1 MSPDPP
7 AIEDLLYPLPVLPV
21 LRSANPERAV
31 QDVDRLRAV
40 GLVVIEL
47 TTSTPEWDAA
57 LADVRSRWPRLHV
70 GVGTVTT
77 AGQAATAV
85 AAGARFLVS
94 PWPAPEVRPIAV
106 EAGIPFLE
114 GGFTPREIADAAGR
128 GPAKLFPAHV
138 GGPSYLR
145 SLLAV
150 LPQARII
157 PTGGVRLSQVADYLA
172 AGAIAVG
179 VGAALLDDPDLAGSL
194 AALTSRTGHLMPDLV
209 VIGEPLAELSA
220 DAPMGDGIR
229 LTLGFS
235 GDALNAAAAA
245 AAAGAH
251 TALLARVADDE
262 LGEALLAYA
271 ALLGIDVS
279 AVRRVAAPQ
288 GTYLMTPDATGDRQ
302 FTYLRRGSAGST
314 LEPADVAA
322 LESLRPRA
330 VLSSGIAC
338 ALSTTARAAVL
349 RAATE
354 ITDQGGFFVYDPNFR
369 PRLTTAG
376 EAAEVLRALAPYSRL
391 VAPSCPGDTA
401 ALLGTEDPISAGR
414 ALLAMGAQT
423 AVVTRGAD
431 GVLIWDGTERFIPAA
446 AVDDVVDQTG
456 AGDSFLGTMTARLTL
471 GDNLDTA
478 VRAGVEAAAEAVGA
492 AGGTGHLRSRGS
504 AAPRPASPTVQ
515 P

>member
-1 MSPDPP
+1 M
-7 AIEDLLYPLPVLPV
+7 
-21 LRSANPERAV
+21 
-31 QDVDRLRAV
+31 
-40 GLVVIEL
+40 
-47 TTSTPEWDAA
+47 T
-57 LADVRSRWPRLHV
+57 
-70 GVGTVTT
+70 
-77 AGQAATAV
+77 
-85 AAGARFLVS
+85 
-94 PWPAPEVRPIAV
+94 
-106 EAGIPFLE
+106 
-114 GGFTPREIADAAGR
+114 
-128 GPAKLFPAHV
+128 
-138 GGPSYLR
+138 
-145 SLLAV
+145 
-150 LPQARII
+150 
-157 PTGGVRLSQVADYLA
+157 
-172 AGAIAVG
+172 
-179 VGAALLDDPDLAGSL
+179 
-194 AALTSRTGHLMPDLV
+194 DLV
-209 VIGEPLAELSA
+209 VVGEPLAELSA
-220 DAPMGDGIR
+220 DAPMGEGIR

-271 ALLGIDVS
+271 ALLGIDIS

-322 LESLRPRA
+322 LQTLRPRA
-330 VLSSGIAC
+330 VLSSGITC
-338 ALSTTARAAVL
+338 ALSGTARAAVL
-349 RAATE
+349 RAADE

-376 EAAEVLRALAPYSRL
+376 EAAEVLRTLAPRCRL

-401 ALLGTEDPISAGR
+401 ALLGTADPVAAGR

-431 GVLIWDGTERFIPAA
+431 GVLICDGTERSVPAA
-446 AVDDVVDQTG
+446 IVARVVDQTG

-471 GDNLDTA
+471 GDTLDAA
-478 VRAGVEAAAEAVGA
+478 VQAGVEAAAEAVGA
-492 AGGTGHLRSRGS
+492 AGGTGHLRARTPRVDRGDTRT
-504 AAPRPASPTVQ
+504 AQ